1 MNSKEVLDS
10 FKKFTVDLMNCAMD
24 MDEVP
29 ASLTA
34 QIRENVALILGVEE
48 VSNHENDEA

>member
-1 MNSKEVLDS
+1 MDSKKILDS

-24 MDEVP
+24 TDDVQ
-29 ASLTA
+29 ANLVA

-48 VSNHENDEA
+48 VSNHENEEA

>member
-10 FKKFTVDLMNCAMD
+10 FKKFTVDLMNYAVD
-24 MDEVP
+24 TDEVP
-29 ASLTA
+29 SNMVA

>member
-1 MNSKEVLDS
+1 MDSKEVLDS
-10 FKKFTVDLMNCAMD
+10 FKKFTVDLMNYAWD
-24 MDEVP
+24 MDEVS

>member
-1 MNSKEVLDS
+1 MASKKILDS

-24 MDEVP
+24 TDDVP
-29 ASLTA
+29 SSLVA

>member
-1 MNSKEVLDS
+1 MDSKEVLDS
-10 FKKFTVDLMNCAMD
+10 FNKFTVDLMNYTFD
-24 MDEVP
+24 TDEVS